1 MITDLFQ
8 LEGKVAVVTGAGR
21 GIGAGIAR
29 AFAEVGADVVIGSRT
44 EAQLEEV
51 AEGVRALGRRAIV
64 VAGDVNSRDAMKT
77 LVDRGLDELGRIDV
91 VVNNVGGSLP
101 GPFLHITEQAFNEA
115 FRWNVT
121 TAFNLTQLAV
131 PHMLKGGGGSVINI
145 ASAVGRFNDRGFTAY
160 GTAQPRRC
168 ARG

>member
-8 LEGKVAVVTGAGR
+8 LKGRVAVVTGAGR

-64 VAGDVNSRDAMKT
+64 VAGDVNSRDAMQT

-91 VVNNVGGSLP
+91 VVNNVGG
-101 GPFLHITEQAFNEA
+101 AFPA
-115 FRWNVT
+115 PSFTPPSRPST
-121 TAFNLTQLAV
+121 R
-131 PHMLKGGGGSVINI
+131 P
-145 ASAVGRFNDRGFTAY
+145 SA
-160 GTAQPRRC
+160 GT
-168 ARG
+168 